1 MSDDELALDDD
12 ERLVLGD
19 LLNHVLDKG
28 VVLTGDVTIS
38 IADIDLV
45 RLSLAVMLSSVEAQL
60 RALPVRT
67 VSSDAAL
74 SVLPD
79 EPDR

>member
-1 MSDDELALDDD
+1 VSDDLPLDE
-12 ERLVLGD
+12 ERLILGA

-38 IADIDLV
+38 VADVDLV

-67 VSSDAAL
+67 PASDAAL

-79 EPDR
+79 EPGR